1 MRTPVDFKND
11 AMKCLRMA
19 EETKAP
25 RQKAVLLNMA
35 QAWMLLSEQLAKIS
49 AAPDGEKSAAA
60 APAKV
65 N

>member
-1 MRTPVDFKND
+1 MRSSVDFQND
-11 AMKCLRMA
+11 AMKCLQMA

-35 QAWMLLSEQLAKIS
+35 QAWMLLSEQAAKLKAS
-49 AAPDGEKSAAA
+49 GKAASETA
-60 APAKV
+60 APAKA